1 LTFAKSELPEGLTIT
16 QNNYLP
22 VSEER
27 VVSKAINHL
36 EKDSEIDE

>member
-1 LTFAKSELPEGLTIT
+1 LTFLKSELPEGLTIS

-27 VVSKAINHL
+27 VLSKAINHL
-36 EKDSEIDE
+36 EKDSYIDE